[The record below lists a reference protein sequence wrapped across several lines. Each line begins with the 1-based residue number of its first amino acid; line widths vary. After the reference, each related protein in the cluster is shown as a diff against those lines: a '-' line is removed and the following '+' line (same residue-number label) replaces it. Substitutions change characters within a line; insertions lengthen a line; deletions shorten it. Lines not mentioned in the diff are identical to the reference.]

1 MSTFSPNKKDGSRLD
16 SGPNLTMAMAAQLGR
31 KIVARQL
38 GAGASLPTEAELQ
51 SEYGVSR
58 TVVREAIR
66 HLASKGLVSVG
77 PKVGTKVRASSEW
90 NMLDPEVMDWHLH
103 GAASAEFIAALYE
116 MRLIIEPEAARLSAG
131 RISDA
136 QIRLLKA
143 ALEGM
148 SENPRGSQDLIAAD
162 LAFHR
167 TILEATGNP
176 VLRSFGALIEN
187 SLSVS
192 FSLSWRKSETGQTL
206 KLHGQVVDAII
217 AGDEELAAL
226 HMRRL
231 IETAY
236 RDVRQSLAA
245 NPGEVKQP
253 F

>member
-1 MSTFSPNKKDGSRLD
+1 MSTVAPPRKDGQRPEAGL
-16 SGPNLTMAMAAQLGR
+16 NLTLAMAAELGK

-38 GAGASLPTEAELQ
+38 AAGASLPTEGELQ
-51 SEYGVSR
+51 AEFGVSR
-58 TVVREAIR
+58 TVVREAVR

-77 PKVGTKVRASSEW
+77 PKVGTKVRPSSEW
-90 NMLDPEVMDWHLH
+90 NMLDPEVMDWHLR
-103 GAASAEFIAALYE
+103 GTASAAFIASLYE
-116 MRLIIEPEAARLSAG
+116 MRLIIEPEAARLAAA
-131 RISDA
+131 RISVT
-136 QIRLLKA
+136 QIENLNA
-143 ALEGM
+143 ALAQM
-148 SENPRGSQDLIAAD
+148 SENPRGSQDLITAD

-206 KLHGQVVDAII
+206 KLHGQVVDAIL

-245 NPGEVKQP
+245 NPGDKT
-253 F
+253 

>member
-1 MSTFSPNKKDGSRLD
+1 MSNTGQLRKETIRPESGS
-16 SGPNLTMAMAAQLGR
+16 NLTMAVAAELGR
-31 KIVARQL
+31 KIVSRQL
-38 GAGASLPTEAELQ
+38 QKGASLPTEGELQ
-51 SEYGVSR
+51 VEYGVSR
-58 TVVREAIR
+58 TVVREAVR

-77 PKVGTKVRASSEW
+77 PKVGTKVRPSSEW
-90 NMLDPEVMDWHLH
+90 NMLDPEVMDWHLR

-116 MRLIIEPEAARLSAG
+116 MRLIIEPEAARLAAG
-131 RISDA
+131 RIAEA
-136 QIRLLKA
+136 QIQALKA

-148 SENPRGSQDLIAAD
+148 GANPKGSEDLIAAD

-192 FSLSWRKSETGQTL
+192 FSLSWRKSELGQTL
-206 KLHGQVVDAII
+206 KLHGQVVDAIT

-245 NPGEVKQP
+245 NPGEIK
-253 F
+253 

>member
-1 MSTFSPNKKDGSRLD
+1 MPPNNTLRRDTIRPESGS
-16 SGPNLTMAMAAQLGR
+16 NLTMAVAAELGR
-31 KIVARQL
+31 KIVSRQL
-38 GAGASLPTEAELQ
+38 PVGTSLPTEGELQ
-51 SEYGVSR
+51 VEYGVSR
-58 TVVREAIR
+58 TVVREAVR

-77 PKVGTKVRASSEW
+77 PKVGTRVRPSPEW
-90 NMLDPEVMDWHLH
+90 NMLDPEVMDWHLR
-103 GAASAEFIAALYE
+103 GSASAEFIAALYE
-116 MRLIIEPEAARLSAG
+116 MRQIIEPEAARLAAARITAG
-131 RISDA
+131 
-136 QIRLLKA
+136 QIETLKI

-148 SENPRGSQDLIAAD
+148 GANPQGSQDLIAAD

-192 FSLSWRKSETGQTL
+192 FSLSWRKSEPGQTL
-206 KLHGQVVDAII
+206 KLHGQVVDAIS

-245 NPGEVKQP
+245 NPGDIK
-253 F
+253 

>member
-1 MSTFSPNKKDGSRLD
+1 MSTVTPYKKDGSRLD
-16 SGPNLTMAMAAQLGR
+16 SGPNLTMAMAAQLGG

-38 GAGASLPTEAELQ
+38 GAGASLPTEGELQ

-77 PKVGTKVRASSEW
+77 PKVGTKVRASSDW
-90 NMLDPEVMDWHLH
+90 NMLDPEVMDWHLQ

-116 MRLIIEPEAARLSAG
+116 MRLIIEPEAARLAAG

-136 QIRLLKA
+136 QIQLLKA

-192 FSLSWRKSETGQTL
+192 FSLSWRKSEPGQTL
-206 KLHGQVVDAII
+206 KLHGQVVDAIF

-245 NPGEVKQP
+245 NPGETR
-253 F
+253 

>member
-1 MSTFSPNKKDGSRLD
+1 MSTLTPNRKDGTRLD
-16 SGPNLTMAMAAQLGR
+16 SGPNLTMATAAQLGG

-38 GAGASLPTEAELQ
+38 AAGASLPTEGELQ

-77 PKVGTKVRASSEW
+77 PKVGTKVRPSSEW
-90 NMLDPEVMDWHLH
+90 NMLDPEVMDWHMS
-103 GAASAEFIAALYE
+103 GTASAAFIEALYE
-116 MRLIIEPEAARLSAG
+116 MRLIIEPEAARLAAG
-131 RISDA
+131 RISDT
-136 QIRLLKA
+136 QIQLLKA
-143 ALEGM
+143 ALHGM
-148 SENPRGSQDLIAAD
+148 SANPRGSQDLIAAD

-167 TILEATGNP
+167 TILEATANP

-206 KLHGQVVDAII
+206 KMHGQVVDAII

-245 NPGEVKQP
+245 NPGETR
-253 F
+253 